1 MEQQAL
7 NQLMRES
14 ADDAIKTSREEFS
27 IELDFSAESISL
39 VDTIILKFL
48 DNFNDQALEDKAVF
62 TICNIYGAYIGEVFR
77 KLAGGQW
84 QYNLQDE
91 EAPSIMLMYQDN
103 TFAFAGICYER
114 LVNDSNVSVQRYFKQ
129 ALGPATQ

>member
-14 ADDAIKTSREEFS
+14 ADDAIKTTREEFA
-27 IELDFSAESISL
+27 IELDFSPESIAS
-39 VDTIILKFL
+39 VDTVISKFL
-48 DNFNDQALEDKAVF
+48 DTYNDQALEDKAVF
-62 TICNIYGAYIGEVFR
+62 TICNIYGAYIGETFR

-91 EAPSIMLMYQDN
+91 EAPSIMLMYQEK

-114 LVNDSNVSVQRYFKQ
+114 LVNDSSVSVQRYFNE
-129 ALGPATQ
+129 ALGSATQ

>member
-14 ADDAIKTSREEFS
+14 ANDAIETSREQFD
-27 IELDFSAESISL
+27 IELDFTRESIST

-48 DNFNDQALEDKAVF
+48 DSYKDQALEDKAVF
-62 TICNIYGAYIGEVFR
+62 TLCNIYGAYLGETFR

-84 QYNLQDE
+84 QYNIEKED
-91 EAPSIMLMYQDN
+91 APAIMLMYQDR

-114 LVNDSNVSVQRYFKQ
+114 LVNDSSVSVKRYFDE
-129 ALGPATQ
+129 ALTGATQ

>member
-7 NQLMRES
+7 NKLMRDS
-14 ADDAIKTSREEFS
+14 ANDAIKTSEEEFG
-27 IELDFSAESISL
+27 IELDFSSESVSLIDVIIS
-39 VDTIILKFL
+39 KFL
-48 DNFNDQALEDKAVF
+48 DIYNDQALEDKAVF

-91 EAPSIMLMYQDN
+91 EAPSIMLMYQDK

-114 LVNDSNVSVQRYFKQ
+114 LVNDNTVSVERYFTE
-129 ALGPATQ
+129 AIGGATQ

>member
-7 NQLMRES
+7 NKLMRDS
-14 ADDAIKTSREEFS
+14 ADDAIKTSKEEFG
-27 IELDFSAESISL
+27 IELDFSSKSISL
-39 VDTIILKFL
+39 IDTIISKFL
-48 DNFNDQALEDKAVF
+48 DIYNDQALEDKAVF

-91 EAPSIMLMYQDN
+91 EAPSIMLMYQDK

-114 LVNDSNVSVQRYFKQ
+114 LVNDNTVSVERYFTE
-129 ALGPATQ
+129 AIGGTTQ

>member
-1 MEQQAL
+1 MKQQAL
-7 NQLMRES
+7 DQLMRES
-14 ADDAIKTSREEFS
+14 ADDAVKTSREEFA

-39 VDTIILKFL
+39 IDAIILKFL
-48 DNFNDQALEDKAVF
+48 DTFNAQALEDKAVF

-77 KLAGGQW
+77 TLAGGQW

-91 EAPSIMLMYQDN
+91 EAPTIMLMYQDK

-114 LVNDSNVSVQRYFKQ
+114 LVNDSNVSVQRYFNQ
-129 ALGPATQ
+129 ALDAITQ